1 MDFVLIIYFSGK
13 HNSFVTELEFD
24 HWDKCVK
31 TAQAFYNHSTD
42 KYDTVRIGINSRL
55 DTLQAAVGRDA
66 ASGEGED
73 SHAGA

>member
-13 HNSFVTELEFD
+13 NNSSVTELEFD

-42 KYDTVRIGINSRL
+42 KYDTVLHCINKTNGTVSIFE
-55 DTLQAAVGRDA
+55 RD
-66 ASGEGED
+66 
-73 SHAGA
+73 